1 MDTPEIVELIEELE
15 KRIDR
20 LRSLYEQY
28 FMGIEK
34 LEPMVPRKDV
44 DRRFQVLRREQIRN
58 TGVRYKYQ
66 MLLQKYNTY
75 QMYWGRI
82 VRRIEAGTYRRGAG
96 GHHTRSVPSLPP
108 SMRPPSLAPGAQAP
122 REKPTGDAAKVPSI
136 FTSNSINAEMDSA
149 FDFVTA
155 IPKAPNV
162 PTFSEK
168 QPSAPGDSIPPG
180 PDGKRPSREER
191 MKLLAQ
197 KIRAT
202 KELSE
207 AARRSN
213 PPKPGST
220 PPRDMVPPKRISSLS
235 MQAVRPE
242 KEGFATPTPKSVP
255 PRPDPRPDS
264 KPPPPVQRPYIQ
276 TAADRPVAR
285 PPAAQVP
292 VMARPAQATRSETND
307 SISDA
312 RVKEIYKQ
320 YVDSKRKAN
329 ESTAAITYDGV
340 AKQLRESTAKLREKN
355 KGKNVDF
362 EVILKDGKTVLK
374 PVVK

>member
-1 MDTPEIVELIEELE
+1 M
-15 KRIDR
+15 
-20 LRSLYEQY
+20 
-28 FMGIEK
+28 
-34 LEPMVPRKDV
+34 
-44 DRRFQVLRREQIRN
+44 
-58 TGVRYKYQ
+58 
-66 MLLQKYNTY
+66 
-75 QMYWGRI
+75 
-82 VRRIEAGTYRRGAG
+82 
-96 GHHTRSVPSLPP
+96 
-108 SMRPPSLAPGAQAP
+108 
-122 REKPTGDAAKVPSI
+122 
-136 FTSNSINAEMDSA
+136 
-149 FDFVTA
+149 
-155 IPKAPNV
+155 
-162 PTFSEK
+162 
-168 QPSAPGDSIPPG
+168 
-180 PDGKRPSREER
+180 
-191 MKLLAQ
+191 
-197 KIRAT
+197 
-202 KELSE
+202 
-207 AARRSN
+207 
-213 PPKPGST
+213 
-220 PPRDMVPPKRISSLS
+220 PPKRISSLS